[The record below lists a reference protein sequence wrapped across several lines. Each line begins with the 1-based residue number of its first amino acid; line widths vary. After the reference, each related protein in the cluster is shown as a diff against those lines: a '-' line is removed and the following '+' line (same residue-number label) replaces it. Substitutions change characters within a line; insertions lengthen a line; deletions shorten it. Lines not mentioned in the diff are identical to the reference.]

1 MFVIIL
7 AVEASRCARP
17 ARPVYA
23 CIVIYGSLSSPTTT
37 RLRHNH
43 VRFTNTCIIYTDLFR
58 RRAYAGGLL
67 QSYSVRVKSAVTQ
80 HALSVLFYGKIRS
93 HQWTL
98 QLNLPII
105 FKCQFKNRIN
115 WPSNVVIADNVYD
128 IKVIGV
134 PIFYFQ
140 IGNTI
145 PYYVAVRV
153 MFICTMRLLVTY
165 ASLIAKLSKKIIQKT
180 NFDLFDVELM
190 FLSRW
195 FTLTESMIFRSSIPG
210 NAWPPGGLRP
220 PEPLPGGLRSPQTP
234 AVVTAYKSQITCD
247 SKTKQEPWY
256 NRECLHVIVLIIL
269 HN

>member
-1 MFVIIL
+1 MRYSTINPHREWMFECLKVI
-7 AVEASRCARP
+7 AMQHEGKNVCYYSGRSRWR
-17 ARPVYA
+17 A

-67 QSYSVRVKSAVTQ
+67 QSYSVRVKSTVTR

-153 MFICTMRLLVTY
+153 MFICTMRLLVMY
-165 ASLIAKLSKKIIQKT
+165 ASLIAKLS
-180 NFDLFDVELM
+180 
-190 FLSRW
+190 
-195 FTLTESMIFRSSIPG
+195 
-210 NAWPPGGLRP
+210 
-220 PEPLPGGLRSPQTP
+220 
-234 AVVTAYKSQITCD
+234 
-247 SKTKQEPWY
+247 
-256 NRECLHVIVLIIL
+256 
-269 HN
+269 

>member
-1 MFVIIL
+1 MRYSTINPHREWMSECLNVWKSSQCNTRARMFVIIL
-7 AVEASRCARP
+7 AAVAGP
-17 ARPVYA
+17 ARPVRA

-153 MFICTMRLLVTY
+153 VFICTMRLVVY
-165 ASLIAKLSKKIIQKT
+165 VCFAHGKT
-180 NFDLFDVELM
+180 FVKN
-190 FLSRW
+190 
-195 FTLTESMIFRSSIPG
+195 
-210 NAWPPGGLRP
+210 N
-220 PEPLPGGLRSPQTP
+220 
-234 AVVTAYKSQITCD
+234 
-247 SKTKQEPWY
+247 
-256 NRECLHVIVLIIL
+256 
-269 HN
+269 

>member
-1 MFVIIL
+1 MATLNGTFHL
-7 AVEASRCARP
+7 ELLQAS
-17 ARPVYA
+17 
-23 CIVIYGSLSSPTTT
+23 
-37 RLRHNH
+37 
-43 VRFTNTCIIYTDLFR
+43 TDLLR
-58 RRAYAGGLL
+58 RRACIMHWFHYAIDWSCTQNTSALGGLL
-67 QSYSVRVKSAVTQ
+67 QSYSVRVKSAVTR

-165 ASLIAKLSKKIIQKT
+165 ASLIAKLS
-180 NFDLFDVELM
+180 
-190 FLSRW
+190 
-195 FTLTESMIFRSSIPG
+195 
-210 NAWPPGGLRP
+210 
-220 PEPLPGGLRSPQTP
+220 
-234 AVVTAYKSQITCD
+234 
-247 SKTKQEPWY
+247 
-256 NRECLHVIVLIIL
+256 
-269 HN
+269 